1 MILATCIPRVKE
13 PLGDSLLM
21 PAFSFHC
28 PRFPGLCFRRS
39 RSRSPKPSP
48 ADPRN
53 VAAAPSRTPDPSRPS
68 PPRLSSRLERDVN
81 AAPSTSHLSVH
92 ENSIYPHNSAPV
104 PPSAVPMSTS
114 LGSLNQ
120 QSTHLKSPSNP
131 TDSVQVHE
139 SPIPAT
145 SPQQHTSTEPPIE
158 STSNLTDTVQV
169 RERPIPATSSEPLT
183 VSFC

>member
-1 MILATCIPRVKE
+1 
-13 PLGDSLLM
+13 M